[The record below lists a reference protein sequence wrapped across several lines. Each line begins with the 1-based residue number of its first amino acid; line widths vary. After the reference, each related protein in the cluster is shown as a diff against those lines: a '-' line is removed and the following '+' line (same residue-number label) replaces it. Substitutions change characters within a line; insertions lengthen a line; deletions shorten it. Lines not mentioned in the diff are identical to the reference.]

1 MYPFFVVLAALIF
14 WHALADYP
22 LQGDFLAKAKNR
34 YTPIA
39 GIDWYV
45 ALFMHCAIHA
55 GGVWFITGSLWLG
68 VVELVLHYA
77 IDDAKCTNVI
87 DFKLDQVLHLVCK
100 IAFAIYAVMEPNWGF
115 GILPLV
121 VIS

>member
-34 YTPIA
+34 KTPVP
-39 GIDWYV
+39 GIDWRV
-45 ALFMHCAIHA
+45 ALFMHSVIHA
-55 GGVWFITGSLWLG
+55 GGVWLITGHLILG
-68 VVELVLHYA
+68 LVELFLHYL
-77 IDDAKCTNVI
+77 IDDAKCRNYIT
-87 DFKLDQVLHLVCK
+87 FKEDQSYHLVCK
-100 IAFAIYAVMEPNWGF
+100 IAFAIAAVMAPNWGY